1 MVRRASMIDFGSK
14 PENKDKDQPHPSS
27 IRFNGPSKSKMF
39 QSVEDIETEQ
49 ALVEKDRK
57 VKMREDADDEF
68 QRELEERRSKRIVTN
83 GRPSIESTPTV
94 SIVTNKPGEA
104 LMDKIH
110 REQRE
115 DRQRLNDLN
124 ANRGTPYAPV
134 SKPVDQFNPNAKRE
148 KVGDN
153 KPFHTEAD
161 TKAENM
167 LSIMLKTY
175 PQFSGK
181 DQIIKNIFKQLID
194 KDLSIVTSWGEDQ
207 IIEQRNLVSTAS
219 DRIREFNAL
228 NGSALLSEVLEFSKE
243 SNTNQGSFFKRLTSK
258 FSGNSETYNTRV
270 TALRVQ
276 VNNLFPILR
285 HMSEQ
290 CKRSDLALYLA
301 ILSTVDDETK
311 DKDKLLADA
320 YYNRRMLL
328 NGALKNMQM
337 LGAQL
342 EQTLELVTNTLNE
355 ISHIMDVILPALKM
369 KG

>member
-1 MVRRASMIDFGSK
+1 MIDFGSK

-49 ALVEKDRK
+49 ALVEKDLK
-57 VKMREDADDEF
+57 VKVKENADEAF
-68 QRELEERRSKRIVTN
+68 QRELDERKSKRIVTN
-83 GRPSIESTPTV
+83 RPSVVSNPTV
-94 SIVTNKPGEA
+94 SIVTNKPGEGM
-104 LMDKIH
+104 MDKIH

-115 DRQRLNDLN
+115 DRQRLNEMN
-124 ANRGTPYAPV
+124 ANLTNNRGTPYAPA
-134 SKPVDQFNPNAKRE
+134 SKPVDQFNPTAKRE

-194 KDLSIVTSWGEDQ
+194 RDLSIVTSWGEDQ

-243 SNTNQGSFFKRLTSK
+243 SNANQGSFFKRLTSK

-290 CKRSDLALYLA
+290 CKGSDLALYLA